1 MAIKPHA
8 LSDDQ
13 RNAFTAAYRLYE
25 HFHAMDGSP
34 EDWLAFVEEYGRVG
48 EELGDSILAR
58 FLLMAVLDTLEQTQK
73 DRERAEREAPEQ
85 TVMLDADGRPVTF

>member
-8 LSDDQ
+8 LSDEQ
-13 RNAFTAAYRLYE
+13 RRTFAVAYRLYE
-25 HFHAMDGSP
+25 QFHAMDGTP
-34 EDWLAFVEEYGRVG
+34 EDWLAFADAYGKAGADV
-48 EELGDSILAR
+48 GDSILAR
-58 FLLMAVLDTLEQTQK
+58 FLFMAVLDVLEQTQK